1 MPKLTV
7 TICFW
12 VLYFELT
19 IISFAALLRVEAA
32 GLFRSAPSWIHLP
45 VLMSLFVTDL
55 LILRQRVLCSDILHS
70 LCCDCAVSVL
80 TLCRSVLCSSGI
92 WFWEVQCSSWP
103 PVQHRPHQGAPES
116 RADFHSFQVLKSHFS
131 LLGYSVT
138 PAAFLNVVCVY
149 GPAHAPTYIQTQIL
163 WSFLCFSLVLSCL
176 CASFLCFLCTFP
188 AGSWPD
194 QWCFD

>member
-92 WFWEVQCSSWP
+92 WFWEVQCSSCHQFSTDPTRGRLRAELISIHFKYWNLILAYL
-103 PVQHRPHQGAPES
+103 VTLSLQLHFSMLCVYMGQHTHPHTYK
-116 RADFHSFQVLKSHFS
+116 LKSSDPFS
-131 LLGYSVT
+131 VS
-138 PAAFLNVVCVY
+138 A
-149 GPAHAPTYIQTQIL
+149 
-163 WSFLCFSLVLSCL
+163 
-176 CASFLCFLCTFP
+176 
-188 AGSWPD
+188 
-194 QWCFD
+194 WC